1 MSENSI
7 DTLEIAVDDLFWQ
20 ECYEP
25 ITENDEQLAQLV
37 DQADLPALLAALAAA
52 TGNTK
57 ILAEELRPPL
67 TPVDTK
73 NHPHGGMSAEAVEKA
88 KAVALSGLIAL
99 RDQQIT
105 ATPRLDAEAAEDIL
119 GFLSNGHSEWNNMLK
134 HELGLT
140 PENSGAPTWCYED
153 VVPAGRTFKAL
164 IVGSGVAGIAAA
176 HRFAQAGVPFEII
189 EASDRLGG
197 TWQKNKYPG
206 VRLDTPT
213 FGYSYSFAQKADWPH
228 QFAQGEEVRSYLQTV
243 AEKAGLSQKIEYGA
257 KLISATWDEAAGVW
271 ETAIS
276 KQGQETEVRH
286 FNAVISASGQLD
298 IPNVPEFPGQGKF
311 TGIQMHSQE
320 WDVNVDWRG
329 KKVAVIGTGA
339 SAYQIVPAIYEEVA
353 ELVVFQRNAPW
364 MLPAPTYHAEVSDTF
379 AWLVRKVP
387 CYAQW
392 FRLWTTVLG
401 IQGRFHTV
409 RAEEN
414 WSQAPL
420 SVSHKNHQVREELIG
435 MLSKQFA
442 GHPELLKHAIPS
454 YPPGAKRMLRDNGV
468 WAKALTAEHATLE
481 VSPISEFT
489 ENGIVTADGT
499 NHEVDIVIYA
509 TGFKPSDYLDG
520 IEIVGREGTRIH
532 DYWQGDARAHNG
544 VTVPGFP
551 NFFMVYGPNVGG
563 VVAGSLHFMLER
575 ASEYALKAVHEVLKR
590 DAKALDVTQAA
601 LDRFTAW
608 VDAENR
614 QMAWGQPYVRTWYQ
628 NRKGRVSQV
637 WPFTNIEYW
646 EATENVLADEYEYLN

>member
-1 MSENSI
+1 MSKNSVN
-7 DTLEIAVDDLFWQ
+7 TMEPAVDDLFWQ
-20 ECYEP
+20 ETCEP
-25 ITENDEQLAQLV
+25 ITESDEALAQV
-37 DQADLPALLAALAAA
+37 VEQADLPALLAALAAA
-52 TGNTK
+52 TANTK

-73 NHPHGGMSAEAVEKA
+73 NHPHGGMAAAAVAEAKT
-88 KAVALSGLIAL
+88 VALAGLIQL
-99 RDQQIT
+99 RDQKIT
-105 ATPRLDAEAAEDIL
+105 ATPALGAETIDEIL
-119 GFLSNGHSEWNNMLK
+119 GFLSNGHSEWNSMLK
-134 HELGLT
+134 HELGLS
-140 PENSGAPTWCYED
+140 PENGGAPKWRYAEVAPEGKD
-153 VVPAGRTFKAL
+153 FKAL

-189 EASDRLGG
+189 ESSDRLGG

-213 FGYSYSFAQKADWPH
+213 FGYSYSFAQKSDWLH
-228 QFAQGEEVRSYLQTV
+228 QYAQGGEVRSYLETV
-243 AEKAGLSQKIEYGA
+243 ADKTCLSQKIEYGA
-257 KLISATWDEAAGVW
+257 KLISAKWDEAAGLWDAV
-271 ETAIS
+271 IS
-276 KQGQETEVRH
+276 KDGNDGEVRR

-298 IPNVPEFPGQGKF
+298 IPNIPEFPGQEKY

-320 WDVNVDWRG
+320 WDADVDWRG

-339 SAYQIVPAIYEEVA
+339 SAYQIVPAIYGDVEK
-353 ELVVFQRNAPW
+353 LVVFQRNAPW
-364 MLPAPTYHAEVSDTF
+364 MLPAPTYHQEVSDTF

-387 CYAQW
+387 HYAQW

-401 IQGRFHTV
+401 IPGRFHTV
-409 RAEEN
+409 RAEEG

-420 SVSHKNHQVREELIG
+420 SVSRKNHQVREELIG
-435 MLSKQFA
+435 MLAEQFE
-442 GHPELLKHAIPS
+442 GHPELLEHAIPS

-468 WAKALTAEHATLE
+468 WAQALKAEQTTLE
-481 VSPISEFT
+481 VSPISEFSET
-489 ENGIVTADGT
+489 GIVAADGT
-499 NHEVDIVIYA
+499 KHEVDIVIYA
-509 TGFKPSDYLDG
+509 TGFKPSDYLEG
-520 IEIVGREGTRIH
+520 MEIVGREGTRIH

-590 DAKALDVTQAA
+590 DVKALDVTQEA
-601 LDRFTAW
+601 LDRFIQW
-608 VDAENR
+608 VDSENR

-628 NRKGRVSQV
+628 NRQGRVSQV

-646 EATENVLADEYEYLN
+646 EATESVRTDEYEFLN